1 MNNRLSGWQ
10 FAFMLYLMPFG
21 SALVFLTGS
30 VAAQNAWIS
39 TLIGTFFGLYVLYAI
54 FKIHDLYPGQRIT
67 QISTEVLGKIPG
79 TILNSF
85 WFLGIFVILITFP
98 FDMIMLMEVIYPF
111 IPRILLIPL
120 IILPCCYC
128 LYKGLNVLGRLGEIT
143 IFIII
148 LISIFGFILA
158 VPIVDL
164 SKLEPLGQSWRP
176 IIAGALYAADWPFDE
191 IVIFALFLPFVAN
204 LQKIKS
210 RAFFGF
216 LLCVLML
223 TLTDIVI
230 IAVQGAELANL
241 SLFPLY
247 SASRLIG
254 FENFQRVELL
264 FFFVWL
270 FTGMYTI
277 MVYYQGVTFIV
288 QDLFFLED
296 YRPLILPLG
305 LCIIV
310 FALYMFPNTV
320 EYTLM
325 GFKYLEVYT
334 FPMNL
339 LYPTIILAAA
349 QYRHKRR
356 QVPGASAL
364 DARR

>member
-10 FAFMLYLMPFG
+10 FAFMLYLVPFG

-30 VAAQNAWIS
+30 VASQNAWIS
-39 TLIGTFFGLYVLYAI
+39 TLIGACFGLYVLYAI

-79 TILNSF
+79 TILNWF
-85 WFLGIFVILITFP
+85 WFLGIFVILITFL
-98 FDMIMLMEVIYPF
+98 FDMIMLMEIIYPF
-111 IPRILLIPL
+111 LPRVILCPL
-120 IILPCCYC
+120 LILPCCYC
-128 LYKGLNVLGRLGEIT
+128 LYKGINVLGRLGEIT
-143 IFIII
+143 IVIVI
-148 LISIFGFILA
+148 LVSTLGFILA

-164 SKLEPLGQSWRP
+164 SKLEPLRHSWRS
-176 IIAGALYAADWPFDE
+176 IIAGAVYAADWPFDE
-191 IVIFALFLPFVAN
+191 IIIFALFLPFVAN

-216 LLCVLML
+216 LMCASVL
-223 TLTDIVI
+223 TQTDIII
-230 IAVQGAELANL
+230 IAVQGAELADL

-270 FTGMYTI
+270 FTGVYTI
-277 MVYYQGVTFIV
+277 LVYYQGVNFIV
-288 QDLFFLED
+288 QDLFFLKD

-310 FALYMFPNTV
+310 FTLYMFPNTV
-320 EYTLM
+320 EYTLL

-339 LYPTIILAAA
+339 LYPTIILVAA
-349 QYRHKRR
+349 QYRYKRR
-356 QVPGASAL
+356 KVSGASAI